1 MRNVARRKGDS
12 KEVHPPPNTHKGKIF
27 IITKENK
34 KYQMPNEFVQLG
46 KAKNGKMEKKKATIP
61 NKIEH
66 KNNNVSQMLAARG
79 WLKK

>member
-46 KAKNGKMEKKKATIP
+46 KAKKWENGKEKGNRTKQNRT
-61 NKIEH
+61 
-66 KNNNVSQMLAARG
+66 
-79 WLKK
+79 